1 MKHTTFILTTL
12 ACLLL
17 AACAPKMEVA
27 VTPPAT
33 IEAVG
38 EAGEPGDNAG
48 VGLETFS
55 LDGETGLAVTG
66 CAELPKDF
74 EPSDTPSICPNTDG
88 YIDINAAQLAAMM
101 ENTDFTL
108 VNVHIPYAGDIP
120 GTDLSIPYNT
130 ITDHLDQ
137 LPDKDAPIVLYCLGG
152 PMSRTAALAL
162 VAEGYTNVLDL
173 NHGMVGW
180 ERSGYELVRE

>member
-1 MKHTTFILTTL
+1 MET
-12 ACLLL
+12 
-17 AACAPKMEVA
+17 AAAPQ
-27 VTPPAT
+27 AT
-33 IEAVG
+33 VEADLPIDG
-38 EAGEPGDNAG
+38 AG
-48 VGLETFS
+48 VELETFS
-55 LDGETGLAVTG
+55 LGGETGLAVTG

-74 EPSDTPSICPNTDG
+74 EPSDTPSMCANTDG
-88 YIDINAAQLAAMM
+88 YIDINAAQLAGMM
-101 ENTDFTL
+101 EDEEFTL

-120 GTDLSIPYNT
+120 ETDLSIPYNT

-137 LPDKDAPIVLYCLGG
+137 LPGKDAPIVLYCLGG

-180 ERSGYELVRE
+180 ERSGYALVNRMKNPA